1 MEQKNKI
8 ICLQELFDWIENS
21 NVCLVS
27 EKENDYFRIE
37 APNNADV
44 FINIE
49 KEDDMEDIISRT
61 IERLDDFDADER
73 FMELWSKEFAEQNH
87 FTPSRF
93 IKMLQEDERTFKDFA
108 GELRI
113 LTNKQINNYEHYF

>member
-1 MEQKNKI
+1 MNKIPGQKNKI
-8 ICLQELFDWIENS
+8 SCLQELFDWIEKS

-44 FINIE
+44 FVNIE
-49 KEDDMEDIISRT
+49 NDDDIEDIISRT

-73 FMELWSKEFAEQNH
+73 FMELWSKEFSEHNH
-87 FTPSRF
+87 FKPSRF
-93 IKMLQEDERTFKDFA
+93 IKYCRKM
-108 GELRI
+108 RI
-113 LTNKQINNYEHYF
+113 VFGIWRGN